1 MLLRAHLP
9 RQQQLELSTS
19 ADASHSDNEDGTATI
34 GYFLKLNDCV
44 IVGKTQKLKRITIG
58 TNESELY
65 GQTECGR
72 HMLNFRYLLQELGH
86 AQQGPTVM
94 FCDSK
99 GAVAVAERRAPTHR
113 TSHIQRRM
121 LFIRQLVQEEEAKL
135 VWISTSLMEADILTK
150 ALPGPQFKMIRD
162 RLLNGL
168 PLRE

>member
-1 MLLRAHLP
+1 M
-9 RQQQLELSTS
+9 
-19 ADASHSDNEDGTATI
+19 
-34 GYFLKLNDCV
+34 
-44 IVGKTQKLKRITIG
+44 GKTQKLKRITIG
-58 TNESELY
+58 TNEPELY